1 MAAKSKNTNQA
12 TEAAKK
18 SVLAQTEDKTIQLT
32 LTIPNTLVQ
41 TKKEEA
47 LVSLAEKL
55 NIPGFRKGKAPRE
68 LTEKRINKQ
77 DLYNEMPSHLLPE
90 VYAEAVEEHQLRPV
104 LAPRFEILSISEGND
119 WTVRAITC
127 ELPAVEV
134 GDYKSFVKGYLQTAK
149 IWTPS
154 KDGEQDKKEPSLE
167 EKEQK
172 ILEAIIKNTKSQIP
186 NVLIE
191 EEVNHKLSRL
201 LDQTQKLGLTVEQYL
216 ASTGKT
222 IEGLRAELTQQARE
236 AIMLELALNKIA
248 DEEKI
253 SVDETEINQII
264 RASGS
269 EEQAQNATPQQKAM
283 IANVIKRRKA
293 IDRLV
298 NI

>member
-1 MAAKSKNTNQA
+1 MAAKSKNTSQPKETTN
-12 TEAAKK
+12 K
-18 SVLAQTEDKTIQLT
+18 SVLARTEDNSIQLT
-32 LTIPNTLVQ
+32 LTIPNELVQ
-41 TKKEEA
+41 ARKEEA
-47 LVSLAEKL
+47 LATLAEKL

-68 LTEKRINKQ
+68 LAEKRIDKQ
-77 DLYNEMPSHLLPE
+77 DLYNEMLSHLLPE
-90 VYAEAVEEHQLRPV
+90 VYAEAVEEHHVRPI

-127 ELPAVEV
+127 ELPFVEV
-134 GDYKSFVKGYLQTAK
+134 GDYKGFIKGELQTAK
-149 IWTPS
+149 IWRPG
-154 KDGEQDKKEPSLE
+154 KDGEREKQEAAPE

-172 ILEAIIKNTKSQIP
+172 ILEVIIKNTKSQIP

-216 ASTGKT
+216 VSTGKT
-222 IEGLRAELTQQARE
+222 IEGLRTELAQQARE

-253 SVDETEINQII
+253 LVDETEINQII

-269 EEQAQNATPQQKAM
+269 EEQAQNATPQQKVM
-283 IANVIKRRKA
+283 ISGVIKRRKA
-293 IDRLV
+293 LDRLA

>member
-1 MAAKSKNTNQA
+1 MAAKKT
-12 TEAAKK
+12 TGK
-18 SVLAQTEDKTIQLT
+18 SVLARTKDNTIQLT
-32 LTIPNTLVQ
+32 LTIPHEKVQ
-41 TKKEEA
+41 IKKEEA
-47 LVSLAEKL
+47 LETLAKKL

-68 LTEKRINKQ
+68 LAEKRIDKQ
-77 DLYNEMPSHLLPE
+77 DLYNEMLSRLLPE
-90 VYAEAVEEHQLRPV
+90 VYADAVQEHQLKPI

-127 ELPAVEV
+127 ELPVVEV
-134 GDYKSFVKGYLQTAK
+134 GDYKDFVKGELQTAK
-149 IWTPS
+149 IWTPG
-154 KDGEQDKKEPSLE
+154 KDGEKEKNETTPE

-172 ILEAIIKNTKSQIP
+172 ILEVIIRNTKSQIP
-186 NVLIE
+186 NILIE

-216 ASTGKT
+216 ASTGKS
-222 IEGLRAELTQQARE
+222 IESLRVELAQQARE

-248 DEEKI
+248 DEEQI
-253 SVDETEINQII
+253 AVDEIEINQII

-283 IANVIKRRKA
+283 IAGVIKRRKA
-293 IDRLV
+293 LDRLA